1 MYIIRISLRLLYITY
16 SRLYFVKSVDFFSS
30 NFSLSNAA
38 LNVFFFSSVIQEK
51 QKKKHMYFELV
62 ALFGIYLGIKR
73 QVLTC
78 SQSKMN

>member
-30 NFSLSNAA
+30 NFSLSNAT
-38 LNVFFFSSVIQEK
+38 LNVFFFFSVIQEK

>member
-30 NFSLSNAA
+30 NFSLPNGT
-38 LNVFFFSSVIQEK
+38 LNVFFFSVIQEK
-51 QKKKHMYFELV
+51 QNKKHMYFELV